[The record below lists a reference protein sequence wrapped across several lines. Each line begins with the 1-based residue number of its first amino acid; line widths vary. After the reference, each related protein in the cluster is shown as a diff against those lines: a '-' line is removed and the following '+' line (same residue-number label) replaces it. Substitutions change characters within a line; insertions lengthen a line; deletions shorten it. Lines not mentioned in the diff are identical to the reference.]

1 MAELRLRELRTARKL
16 NQADV
21 AAHLQ
26 IARES
31 YSRYES
37 GEREMTYDA
46 LIALAKLFE
55 VSIDYLLGRYDVN
68 PVVLQENE
76 VSLID
81 KFRAVDQRGQCAIQ
95 AVAEFEYA
103 QACKGGKKPAT

>member
-1 MAELRLRELRTARKL
+1 MAKLRLKELRTTKNL
-16 NQADV
+16 TQADV

-46 LIALAKLFE
+46 LIALAELFE
-55 VSIDYLLGRYDVN
+55 VSIDYLLGRYNVN
-68 PVVLQENE
+68 PVALQDGEL
-76 VSLID
+76 SLLQ
-81 KFRAVDQRGQCAIQ
+81 KFRAVDQRGKDSIQ
-95 AVAEFEYA
+95 AVVEFEYSQSGESA
-103 QACKGGKKPAT
+103 KRVAM

>member
-1 MAELRLRELRTARKL
+1 VAELRLKELRSSRKL
-16 NQADV
+16 TQADV

-46 LIALAKLFE
+46 IILLADLFS
-55 VSIDYLLGRYDVN
+55 VSVDFILGRYETN
-68 PVVLQENE
+68 PVILNE
-76 VSLID
+76 DELNIINQYRSLD
-81 KFRAVDQRGQCAIQ
+81 DRGQETIKANLI
-95 AVAEFEYA
+95 FEMLHA
-103 QACKGGKKPAT
+103 PKC